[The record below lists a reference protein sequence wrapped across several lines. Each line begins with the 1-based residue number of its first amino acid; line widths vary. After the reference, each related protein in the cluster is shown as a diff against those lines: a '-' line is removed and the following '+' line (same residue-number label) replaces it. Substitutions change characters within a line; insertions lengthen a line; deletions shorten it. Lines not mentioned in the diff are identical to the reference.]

1 MSMAKNKTVLITG
14 GAKRI
19 GLSICRYLHESG
31 YNLIITYNKSSKE
44 AKALKKELNKSRPIS
59 SDIIKMNFTGSTNF
73 TQFYNKSIKLFGR
86 VDVLINNASK
96 FYPTKIEMVNDKKW
110 QDIIDTNLKTPLFLS
125 KVFKNELKKRKG
137 SIINIIDI
145 HADPP
150 LKDHII
156 YNISKAGLLTLTKSL
171 AKDLAPHI
179 RVNGVSPGAIMWPKQ
194 DLSNVK
200 KQKEILSR
208 IPLKR
213 AGGPMDIAKAVFFLI
228 EHSNYITGQNI
239 DVDGGRKLNM

>member
-1 MSMAKNKTVLITG
+1 M
-14 GAKRI
+14 
-19 GLSICRYLHESG
+19 Y
-31 YNLIITYNKSSKE
+31 
-44 AKALKKELNKSRPIS
+44 
-59 SDIIKMNFTGSTNF
+59 
-73 TQFYNKSIKLFGR
+73 
-86 VDVLINNASK
+86 
-96 FYPTKIEMVNDKKW
+96 W
-110 QDIIDTNLKTPLFLS
+110 
-125 KVFKNELKKRKG
+125 
-137 SIINIIDI
+137 
-145 HADPP
+145 
-150 LKDHII
+150 KDHII

>member
-1 MSMAKNKTVLITG
+1 MDLGT
-14 GAKRI
+14 
-19 GLSICRYLHESG
+19 
-31 YNLIITYNKSSKE
+31 
-44 AKALKKELNKSRPIS
+44 
-59 SDIIKMNFTGSTNF
+59 
-73 TQFYNKSIKLFGR
+73 
-86 VDVLINNASK
+86 
-96 FYPTKIEMVNDKKW
+96 
-110 QDIIDTNLKTPLFLS
+110 S
-125 KVFKNELKKRKG
+125 KVSGLLIDDLSNSTVHAFSSIETSGVKKG

-156 YNISKAGLLTLTKSL
+156 YNISKAGLLSLTKTL
-171 AKDLAPHI
+171 AKDLAPHV

-194 DLSNVK
+194 DLSNKK

-213 AGGPMDIAKAVFFLI
+213 AGVPNDIAKAVLFLI
-228 EHSNYITGQNI
+228 EHSDYVTGQNI